1 MTTMVYDGGV
11 GMRNAVDRRSGR
23 GVSLLR
29 PILSPSSSFP
39 LSYSFPLSSFSLIF
53 LFFLPS
59 VSGIPSMA
67 CDEVWGWGTPLMG
80 VVRAEQAHAPT
91 ITFYMPLKMGLLGLQ
106 DLYGVAD
113 V

>member
-1 MTTMVYDGGV
+1 
-11 GMRNAVDRRSGR
+11 
-23 GVSLLR
+23 
-29 PILSPSSSFP
+29 
-39 LSYSFPLSSFSLIF
+39 
-53 LFFLPS
+53 

-67 CDEVWGWGTPLMG
+67 CDEVWGWGTPLM
-80 VVRAEQAHAPT
+80 VEDRAEQAHAPT